1 MQRQYAVCVIHH
13 KVMHSRP
20 VHLVAYKVT
29 NADKVALFHLLNSVG
44 VECND
49 VTADTNLH
57 AKVFGQR

>member
-1 MQRQYAVCVIHH
+1 
-13 KVMHSRP
+13 MHSRP